1 MRLKSGQAAISF
13 TAHTADGETVSLAE
27 FAGKP
32 LLLMFL
38 RYASCPM
45 CNLRLHDFARE
56 YPRLQERG
64 LKAVALF
71 HSSAPSIRAHAGGR
85 QYPFP
90 LVADPEF
97 RVYGSYGVETSWP
110 RLLLSMA
117 KPSFYVDWVRSLRH
131 RFWGGIAWQMAKMP
145 ADFLIGPDGRIVT
158 AHYGRDIGDHLAVPR
173 IEAYLD
179 ELERHAVAESPG
191 PISASLSSTAEV
203 PMRSLSLVVVLS
215 LLWALALVG
224 SSFFLKGFAIGEWV
238 DALLYLSAGVWVTS
252 FWLRG
257 RPISRCA

>member
-1 MRLKSGQAAISF
+1 MRLKSGQTAISF
-13 TAHTADGETVSLAE
+13 TAQTADGETVSLGQ

-64 LKAVALF
+64 LEAVAFF
-71 HSSAPSIRAHAGGR
+71 HSSALRIRAHAGGR
-85 QYPFP
+85 HYSFP

-117 KPSFYVDWVRSLRH
+117 RPSFYVDWLRSLHH
-131 RFWGGIAWQMAKMP
+131 RFWGGTAWQMAKMP

-158 AHYGRDIGDHLAVPR
+158 AHYGRDIGDHLPVPR

-179 ELERHAVAESPG
+179 ALERPAVAEGPA
-191 PISASLSSTAEV
+191 PISAALSST
-203 PMRSLSLVVVLS
+203 PR
-215 LLWALALVG
+215 
-224 SSFFLKGFAIGEWV
+224 
-238 DALLYLSAGVWVTS
+238 
-252 FWLRG
+252 
-257 RPISRCA
+257 SRCGPCPPSLGCRCSGHSLWSAHPSSSKALRSGSG

>member
-13 TAHTADGETVSLAE
+13 T
-27 FAGKP
+27 
-32 LLLMFL
+32 
-38 RYASCPM
+38 
-45 CNLRLHDFARE
+45 
-56 YPRLQERG
+56 
-64 LKAVALF
+64 
-71 HSSAPSIRAHAGGR
+71 
-85 QYPFP
+85 
-90 LVADPEF
+90 ADPEF

-179 ELERHAVAESPG
+179 ELERHGRRRKSRANQCFPVLNRGGSDAV
-191 PISASLSSTAEV
+191 LV
-203 PMRSLSLVVVLS
+203 PRRCVVAALGTRSGRLV
-215 LLWALALVG
+215 LLPQRLRDRRVG
-224 SSFFLKGFAIGEWV
+224 
-238 DALLYLSAGVWVTS
+238 
-252 FWLRG
+252 
-257 RPISRCA
+257 RCAPLSQRGSLGHLFLAARPSQLPVCLTQRAQRTTSGCPSP